1 MYEPVVLA
9 DPVSRLKKSLVEPVA
24 LLAPAPVPKRLL
36 LFVQNTAAGLVT
48 PLCWRHPRS
57 RRRRRCPPD

>member
-24 LLAPAPVPKRLL
+24 LLAPAPVPKKLL
-36 LFVQNTAAGLVT
+36 LFVQNTAAGLAT
-48 PLCWRHPRS
+48 PPRP
-57 RRRRRCPPD
+57 R